1 MQNKKDLEQLDKLPE
16 NFDTI
21 EQFWSFWDTH
31 SSADYEDFMEAV
43 ETEIDLTSSKVY
55 CAISKD
61 LLSQIRIKA
70 HRLGLST
77 ETLISIWLKEK
88 LSTTT

>member
-1 MQNKKDLEQLDKLPE
+1 MQNKKDLEQSDMLPE

-31 SSADYEDFMEAV
+31 SSADYENFMEEV
-43 ETEIDLTSSKVY
+43 ETEIYLTSSKIY

-61 LLSQIRIKA
+61 LLSQVRTQA

-77 ETLISIWLKEK
+77 ETLISIWLQEK
-88 LSTTT
+88 LSTTA